1 MYSGSTTGLPKISPL
16 LLDGVIF
23 ESVIFESVK
32 YVANLAMEPLFR
44 KSILTVLIH
53 DAKRFEGLNAQLRL
67 GGSAEIFDNR
77 SVQQKKCKNFINTG
91 ILYCFK
97 EQVNPRPNPHH
108 PPPFAP
114 RLLFPQVCNVVD
126 EEQCTL
132 VYEDECQ
139 VMCPSRFP
147 SKCLS
152 RSRFPR

>member
-77 SVQQKKCKNFINTG
+77 SVQKKEKQEFYQHWNS
-91 ILYCFK
+91 IL
-97 EQVNPRPNPHH
+97 
-108 PPPFAP
+108 
-114 RLLFPQVCNVVD
+114 L
-126 EEQCTL
+126 
-132 VYEDECQ
+132 
-139 VMCPSRFP
+139 
-147 SKCLS
+147 
-152 RSRFPR
+152 

>member
-16 LLDGVIF
+16 LLDGAIF

-67 GGSAEIFDNR
+67 GGSAEIFHNR

-97 EQVNPRPNPHH
+97 EQVNPTILLPLLLVFCFLR
-108 PPPFAP
+108 FAT
-114 RLLFPQVCNVVD
+114 LLTRSNV
-126 EEQCTL
+126 Q
-132 VYEDECQ
+132 
-139 VMCPSRFP
+139 RFMRM
-147 SKCLS
+147 SV
-152 RSRFPR
+152 R